1 MRTINRI
8 SENDTIKAY
17 AYDKSRKLV
26 ATVYDSGF
34 STVGQVIGELQ
45 RKCSGLNHVAGIQ
58 IHNLDKVWSNRYTP
72 SGKKI

>member
-8 SENDTIKAY
+8 SVQDTINAHAY
-17 AYDKSRKLV
+17 NKSGKLV

-34 STVGQVIGELQ
+34 STVGQVINELQ
-45 RKCSGLNHVAGIQ
+45 RKCSGSSHVAELSI
-58 IHNLDKVWSNRYTP
+58 NNEDKEWLNWYKP